1 MLFSHQNSGQSAKL
15 RVVGKKIFISL
26 LLPWLAGCATGPQ
39 YETPETDEPAAFLNA
54 SEERD
59 SSPMSGWRELFH
71 SPGLDDLLN
80 KAEANNLTLQAA
92 WQSVLASRIAVQRF
106 RAAGLPHV
114 DAGLTGE
121 TFGRSDALPG
131 TGRGDSGDRFDADG
145 RVGWELDL
153 FGRVRRIVEAARA
166 NYKAEEALYHDLI
179 FTLQADVALHYF
191 QINSLQAEIELLERS
206 QETRA
211 ESLKL
216 IEQRRRAGTVSELAV
231 AQTASLL
238 ATAESRLYAAKR
250 IQNSLLYSLAALLG
264 ETPATFSYRP
274 EALESA
280 PPAIPAGL
288 PGELLTRRPDIR
300 RSERL
305 LAEANALVGVA
316 KADYF
321 PRITLSGTLG
331 FAARDWDDMFESISQ
346 FESAAGG
353 VSIPIFQGGRLRA
366 NQTQAKALYEER
378 SLLYQQS
385 VIAAVTE
392 AEDFLQSVRLLEAQ
406 SKAIARS
413 VEASSKARHI
423 SMLQYEQG
431 ISDFIN
437 ALDAERTA
445 LDAEQQFEQVKRN
458 QYIDTINLIRA
469 LGGGW

>member
-1 MLFSHQNSGQSAKL
+1 MA
-15 RVVGKKIFISL
+15 
-26 LLPWLAGCATGPQ
+26 
-39 YETPETDEPAAFLNA
+39 
-54 SEERD
+54 
-59 SSPMSGWRELFH
+59 GWRELFR
-71 SPGLDDLLN
+71 SPGLNGLLDQ
-80 KAEANNLTLQAA
+80 AEANNLTLQAA
-92 WQSVLASRIAVQRF
+92 WQSVLGSRAAIQRF
-106 RAAGLPHV
+106 RSVGLPQI
-114 DAGLTGE
+114 DAGLAGE
-121 TFGRSDALPG
+121 TFERSDALSG

-145 RVGWELDL
+145 RVSWELDL
-153 FGRVRRIVEAARA
+153 FGRVRRSVEAARA
-166 NYKAEEALYHDLI
+166 NYEAEEALYNDLI
-179 FTLQADVALHYF
+179 FILQADVALHYF
-191 QINSLQAEIELLERS
+191 QINSLQTEIELLERS

-231 AQTASLL
+231 AQTVSLL
-238 ATAESRLYAAKR
+238 ATAEARLYAAQR

-264 ETPATFSYRP
+264 ETPATFAYEP
-274 EALESA
+274 EALESS
-280 PPAIPAGL
+280 PPPIPGGL

-300 RSERL
+300 RSERS

-346 FESAAGG
+346 LESAGGG
-353 VSIPIFQGGRLRA
+353 VSIPVFQGSRLRA
-366 NQTQAKALYEER
+366 NEAQARALYEER
-378 SLLYQQS
+378 SLLYRQT

-392 AEDFLQSVRLLEAQ
+392 VEDLLQSVRLLEAQ
-406 SKAIARS
+406 SEAIARS
-413 VEASSKARHI
+413 VEASSNARRI

-431 ISDFIN
+431 VSDFIT

>member
-1 MLFSHQNSGQSAKL
+1 MFSTHQDSRQSVLSRIVRKTAAL
-15 RVVGKKIFISL
+15 SL
-26 LLPWLAGCATGPQ
+26 ACLVLAGCVTGPK
-39 YETPETDEPAAFLNA
+39 YEAPKTDDPTAFTNE
-54 SEERD
+54 SDGRG
-59 SSPMSGWRELFH
+59 SPPMSGWRELFR
-71 SPGLDDLLN
+71 SPGLNSLLDR
-80 KAEANNLTLQAA
+80 AEANNLTLQAA
-92 WQSVLASRIAVQRF
+92 WHSVLASRAAIQRF
-106 RAAGLPHV
+106 RAAGLPQV
-114 DAGLTGE
+114 DAGLSGE
-121 TFGRSDALPG
+121 TFERSDALSG
-131 TGRGDSGDRFDADG
+131 TGRGNSGDRFDADG
-145 RVGWELDL
+145 RAGWEFEL
-153 FGRVRRIVEAARA
+153 FGRARSSVEAARA
-166 NYKAEEALYHDLI
+166 NYEAEEALYND
-179 FTLQADVALHYF
+179 FMFALQADVALHYF
-191 QINSLQAEIELLERS
+191 QINSLQAEIELLGRS

-238 ATAESRLYAAKR
+238 ATAEARLYAAKR

-264 ETPATFSYRP
+264 ETPATFSYEP

-346 FESAAGG
+346 FENAGGG
-353 VSIPIFQGGRLRA
+353 VSIPVFQGGRLRA
-366 NQTQAKALYEER
+366 NQVQAEALYEER
-378 SLLYQQS
+378 SLLYQQT

-406 SKAIARS
+406 SEALARS
-413 VEASSKARHI
+413 VEASSNARRI

-431 ISDFIN
+431 VSDFIT

-445 LDAEQQFEQVKRN
+445 LDAEQRFEQVKRN